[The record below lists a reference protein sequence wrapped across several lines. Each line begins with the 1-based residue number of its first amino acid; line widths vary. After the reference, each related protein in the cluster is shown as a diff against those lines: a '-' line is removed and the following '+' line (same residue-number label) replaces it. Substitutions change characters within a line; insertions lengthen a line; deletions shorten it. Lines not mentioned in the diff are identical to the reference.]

1 MPATNVYATHHRL
14 LALLFVSLFTT
25 VLPTLPG
32 TAFAQESGE
41 RVENA
46 ANAEDTENTA
56 NTEHTKNA
64 QPGEAVETLENLE
77 ESDEERALRFYEAAS
92 QAYQNGDFARAADLL
107 ESARAHHAEPV
118 YVYNQILAY
127 QALERPAYALH
138 LLDEHAEVLEKDGR
152 FEHLAALRGQL
163 RQAVAARD
171 ASANEDAQASENKE
185 QSTAVPASIEAP
197 PEVAEASPNILAW
210 SLVGAGGVALGAG
223 VLFGSGLLIEDTV
236 DRLDQSRVPEAEL
249 AVYQGSERTRADDLR
264 RLRTHQTLNVVLI
277 ASGVSLGVAGATML
291 FLDTRVDRPHPRA
304 LRIAPM
310 LSGEHAGAL
319 VGGRF

>member
-1 MPATNVYATHHRL
+1 MPATNTHTL
-14 LALLFVSLFTT
+14 LAPLFATLLASAL
-25 VLPTLPG
+25 LGAPG
-32 TAFAQESGE
+32 AAWAQEH
-41 RVENA
+41 VEP
-46 ANAEDTENTA
+46 T
-56 NTEHTKNA
+56 
-64 QPGEAVETLENLE
+64 ETLEPAVGADTTE
-77 ESDEERALRFYEAAS
+77 GAEQTVDDARARAAAFYEDATR
-92 QAYQNGDFARAADLL
+92 AYQRGDFARAADLL
-107 ESARAHHAEPV
+107 ESARAHHPEPV

-138 LLDEHAEVLEKDGR
+138 LLDEHAEALEKDGR
-152 FEHLAALRGQL
+152 FEHLVALRGQL

-171 ASANEDAQASENKE
+171 AAAKEDAQTSENKE
-185 QSTAVPASIEAP
+185 QSTDASASIEAP

-277 ASGVSLGVAGATML
+277 AGGVSLGVAGATML